1 MRLVREKRVA
11 LIDNRLP
18 KAAVADVCGL
28 FNNDLIIKDRYPKE
42 ELPQYLVGTTKLL
55 NTGYNLTGAHI
66 LVIFDPE

>member
-1 MRLVREKRVA
+1 MRLVREKKVA

-18 KAAVADVCGL
+18 KAAVADVYGL
-28 FNNDLIIKDRYPKE
+28 FNNNLIVKDRYPKK

-55 NTGYNLTGAHI
+55 GIGYNLTRAHI